1 MRLILCGDIVPTL
14 YTVPAFDAADA
25 KTLMGGA
32 LEVLARGDFAVANLE
47 CALTDSEER
56 IRKCGPNL
64 KGKPEYARVLAD
76 CGFTHLGL
84 SNNHV
89 MDFGIAG
96 ARDTEK
102 AIAEAGMA
110 SFGIGEDDQDSR
122 RPIFLEKDG
131 VRAAIVAVCEHEYSY
146 ALRDRYGSNPFDPF
160 DTMEDI
166 ALAKEQADYVIVM
179 YHGGKEQCEYPSPR
193 LRKACRAM
201 VRAGADIVLCQHSHC
216 VGCREE
222 YRGGEIVYGQ
232 GNFNFVKY
240 VDHPHWHNG
249 LMMDVQLEG
258 DLKVEYIPVVAADE
272 GIELAKGAEREA
284 ILSGFAERSA
294 LLQDEEQWL
303 AAWKA
308 FCESMPNY
316 IAAVRDAYT
325 DVPEGE
331 MCRQIFPHY
340 LDCEAHL
347 DVWQTIYKTWHAD
360 KTSGA

>member
-1 MRLILCGDIVPTL
+1 MRLILCGDIVPTNA
-14 YTVPAFDAADA
+14 TVPAFEAKDAAG
-25 KTLMGGA
+25 LMGGA
-32 LEVLARGDFAVANLE
+32 LEVIARGDFAAANLE
-47 CALTDSEER
+47 CALTDSDGA

-64 KGKPEYARVLAD
+64 KGRPEYARVLAE

-96 ARDTEK
+96 ARDTER
-102 AIAEAGMA
+102 AIAAAGMTC
-110 SFGIGEDDQDSR
+110 FGMGENDRDSR
-122 RPIFLEKDG
+122 TPVFLDKDG
-131 VRAAIVAVCEHEYSY
+131 VKAAIVAVCEHEYSY
-146 ALRDRYGSNPFDPF
+146 ALRDQYGANPFDPF

-166 ALAKEQADYVIVM
+166 ALAKEQADYVVVM

-201 VRAGADIVLCQHSHC
+201 VRAGADLVVCQHSHC
-216 VGCREE
+216 IGCREE
-222 YRGGEIVYGQ
+222 YKGAEIVYGE

-240 VDHPHWHNG
+240 LDHPHWHSG
-249 LMMDVQLEG
+249 LMMDVRLDNG
-258 DLKVEYIPVVAADE
+258 VHVEYIPVVAGDE
-272 GIELAKGAEREA
+272 GIDLASGAEKEE
-284 ILSGFAERSA
+284 ILSGFARRSA
-294 LLQDEEQWL
+294 LLQDEEKWL
-303 AAWKA
+303 AAWKE
-308 FCESMPNY
+308 FCLSMPNY
-316 IAAVRDAYT
+316 PAAVQNAYI

-331 MCRQIFPHY
+331 ACRQIFPHY

>member
-1 MRLILCGDIVPTL
+1 MRLILCGDIVPTAA
-14 YTVPAFDAADA
+14 TASAFDAADKA
-25 KTLMGGA
+25 ALMGDTLGVISA
-32 LEVLARGDFAVANLE
+32 GDFAVANLE
-47 CALTDSEER
+47 CALTDASAA

-64 KGKPEYARVLAD
+64 KGKPEYARVLAE

-89 MDFGIAG
+89 LDFGIAG
-96 ARDTEK
+96 ARDTQR
-102 AIAEAGMA
+102 AIEQAGMA
-110 SFGIGEDDQDSR
+110 WFGIGEDDQDSR
-122 RPIFLEKDG
+122 KPVVLEKDG

-201 VRAGADIVLCQHSHC
+201 VRAGADLVLCQHSHC
-216 VGCREE
+216 IGCREK

-240 VDHPHWHNG
+240 MDHPHWHSG
-249 LMMDVQLEG
+249 LMADVRLENG
-258 DLKVEYIPVVAADE
+258 VRVEYIPVVAGDE
-272 GIELAKGAEREA
+272 GIELAKDGEKQA

-294 LLQDEEQWL
+294 LLQDDEKWL
-303 AAWKA
+303 AEWKA

-316 IAAVRDAYT
+316 IAAVRDAYI
-325 DVPEGE
+325 DVPDGE
-331 MCRQIFPHY
+331 LCRQVFPHY

-347 DVWQTIYKTWHAD
+347 DVWQTLYKTWHAD